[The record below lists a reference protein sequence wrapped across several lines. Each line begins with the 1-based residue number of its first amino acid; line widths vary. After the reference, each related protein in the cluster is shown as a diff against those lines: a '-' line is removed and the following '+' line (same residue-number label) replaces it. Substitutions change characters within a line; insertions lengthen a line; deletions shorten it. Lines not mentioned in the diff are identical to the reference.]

1 MATTVSSSRIWN
13 GLKVDETTDLYSGKI
28 QLTSGSSD
36 VLASSSDFNWQVDDL
51 ERFTRLYNN
60 RAKGIPQLTTTAFE
74 KTFYNSATQLFNEDR
89 AAVLNTTSNWPSATE
104 AYTLQTHFVET
115 QKIPGLQHPIT
126 GQVVN
131 QDGSVTDQN
140 PYGTPLQF
148 LQNGIPITSLY
159 TDANFDLKSTPAPET
174 PAPASGRT
182 SALALRYPLHDVSQ
196 FGLDYIEI
204 TGHKYSA
211 NKTTQGGQGGDAILG
226 GNAQDRLSGGHRV
239 GKEKTGTV
247 QLPMQKKIQEMN
259 AIDWGADS
267 LDFITAAMSD
277 MALGGINSIAENLG
291 KMGSVSGAISGAQT
305 IAGTMAGS
313 LGKSIKQAFTDDNS
327 QYFIAAYFA
336 GQAVGGANITARS
349 TGTVVNP
356 NMELLFK
363 GPNLR
368 SFNFNFVL
376 SPRDEPEAKRVK
388 EIIKFFKKNIHPRVS
403 KQGLYLFTP
412 NIFTLKYIYNGS
424 GQHPFLH
431 KFKPCALKGFS
442 VDYNPTGNYMTYS
455 DGSMPTYALNMTF
468 EEIVPLYAT
477 DFEDGNDTNDMGF

>member
-36 VLASSSDFNWQVDDL
+36 VLASSSDFNWKVDDL

-74 KTFYNSATQLFNEDR
+74 KTFYNSATKLFNDDR
-89 AAVLNTTSNWPSATE
+89 AAILNTSSYYSSVKDAQ
-104 AYTLQTHFVET
+104 TLQSHFVDT

-131 QDGSVTDQN
+131 QDGSVTSGD
-140 PYGTPLQF
+140 PFGTPSAF
-148 LQNGIPITSLY
+148 LKNGVPNTSFYSDPNIGLEI
-159 TDANFDLKSTPAPET
+159 KSLDQSPP
-174 PAPASGRT
+174 T
-182 SALALRYPLHDVSQ
+182 SSLPSATALRYPLNDVSQ

-204 TGHKYSA
+204 SAHKYSA
-211 NKTTQGGQGGDAILG
+211 SKTIQGGRGGNSILG
-226 GNAQDRLSGGHRV
+226 GTKDSRMSGKFRLGD
-239 GKEKTGTV
+239 KLGTV

-259 AIDWGADS
+259 GIDWGSDQ
-267 LDFITAAMSD
+267 LTFLEAAMSD
-277 MALGGINSIAENLG
+277 MALGGIQALG
-291 KMGSVSGAISGAQT
+291 KDFSLEGGLQAAK
-305 IAGTMAGS
+305 TMAS
-313 LGKSIKQAFTDDNS
+313 SAVQSVQNFATDSAS

-336 GQAVGGANITARS
+336 GQAVGTNITARAS
-349 TGTVVNP
+349 GTVVNP

-368 SFNFNFVL
+368 SFNFSFVL
-376 SPRDEPEAKRVK
+376 SPRDEAEATRVK
-388 EIIKFFKKNIHPRVS
+388 QIIKFFKKSIHPRVS
-403 KQGLYLFTP
+403 NNGLYLFTP
-412 NIFTLKYIYNGS
+412 DIFTLKYVYNGS

-431 KFKPCALKGFS
+431 KFKPCACKGFS

-455 DGSMPTYALNMTF
+455 DGSMPTYALNMQF
-468 EEIVPLYAT
+468 EEIAPLYAEDFDT
-477 DFEDGNDTNDMGF
+477 DSNDMGF

>member
-36 VLASSSDFNWQVDDL
+36 VLASSSNFNWQVDDL

-74 KTFYNSATQLFNEDR
+74 KTFYNTATQLFNDDR
-89 AAVLNTTSNWPSATE
+89 AAILNTTSNYASVKE
-104 AYTLQTHFVET
+104 AQNLQAYFVDT
-115 QKIPGLQHPIT
+115 QKVPGLQHPIT

-131 QDGSVTDQN
+131 QDGSVTSGN
-140 PYGTPLQF
+140 PFG
-148 LQNGIPITSLY
+148 S
-159 TDANFDLKSTPAPET
+159 PAPFLKDGVPNTGFYSDPNIGLKVGELGNGAEFA
-174 PAPASGRT
+174 PDPAASAPAS
-182 SALALRYPLHDVSQ
+182 AAPLRYPLHDVSQ

-204 TGHKYSA
+204 SAHKYSA
-211 NKTTQGGQGGDAILG
+211 AKTIKGGVNSILG
-226 GNAQDRLSGGHRV
+226 GSAQDRLSGGHRV
-239 GKEKTGTV
+239 SKEKTGTV

-267 LDFITAAMSD
+267 MDFITAVLAD
-277 MALGGINSIAENLG
+277 TALSGINNIANNLDKG
-291 KMGSVSGAISGAQT
+291 PLAAAVASGTKM
-305 IAGTMAGS
+305 AGTLASGI
-313 LGKSIKQAFTDDNS
+313 GQAFSDENT
-327 QYFIAAYFA
+327 QYFAAAYFA
-336 GQAVGGANITARS
+336 GQAVGSNITARA

-368 SFNFNFVL
+368 SFNFSFVL
-376 SPRDEPEAKRVK
+376 SPRDEAEAQRVK
-388 EIIKFFKKNIHPRVS
+388 KIIKFFKKNIHPEVS
-403 KQGLYLFTP
+403 NNGLYLFTP

-424 GQHPFLH
+424 GQHPFLN

-442 VDYNPTGNYMTYS
+442 VDYNPTGNYMTYK

-468 EEIVPLYAT
+468 EEIVPLYANDFKEET
-477 DFEDGNDTNDMGF
+477 DDMGF

>member
-36 VLASSSDFNWQVDDL
+36 VLASSSNFNWQVDDL

-74 KTFYNSATQLFNEDR
+74 KTFYNTATQLFNDDR
-89 AAVLNTTSNWPSATE
+89 AAILNTTSNYASVKE
-104 AYTLQTHFVET
+104 AQNLQAYFVDT
-115 QKIPGLQHPIT
+115 QKVPGLQHPIT

-131 QDGSVTDQN
+131 QDGSVTSGN
-140 PYGTPLQF
+140 PFG
-148 LQNGIPITSLY
+148 S
-159 TDANFDLKSTPAPET
+159 PAPFLKDGVPNTGFYSDPNIGLKVGELGNGAEFAPD
-174 PAPASGRT
+174 PAASAPS
-182 SALALRYPLHDVSQ
+182 SAAPLRYPLHDVSQ

-211 NKTTQGGQGGDAILG
+211 NKTIQGGVDGILG
-226 GNAQDRLSGGHRV
+226 GSTADRLSGGHRV

-267 LDFITAAMSD
+267 LDFITAALANT
-277 MALGGINSIAENLG
+277 ALSGINEIANNLG
-291 KMGSVSGAISGAQT
+291 SGILTSVTKAGA
-305 IAGTMAGS
+305 TMAGTFGES
-313 LGKSIKQAFTDDNS
+313 VSNAFKDSGT
-327 QYFIAAYFA
+327 QYFAAAYFA
-336 GQAVGGANITARS
+336 GQAVGANITARA
-349 TGTVVNP
+349 TGQVVNP

-376 SPRDEPEAKRVK
+376 SPRDEAEAKRVK

-403 KQGLYLFTP
+403 DQGLYLFTP
-412 NIFTLKYIYNGS
+412 NIFTLKYVYNGS

>member
-36 VLASSSDFNWQVDDL
+36 VLASSSDFNWKVDDL

-60 RAKGIPQLTTTAFE
+60 RAKGISQLTTTAFE
-74 KTFYNSATQLFNEDR
+74 KTFYNSATKLFNDDR
-89 AAVLNTTSNWPSATE
+89 AAILNTTSNYASVKE
-104 AYTLQTHFVET
+104 AQNIQAYFVET
-115 QKIPGLQHPIT
+115 QKVPGTQHPIT

-131 QDGSVTDQN
+131 QDGSITDGNPFGTSSAFLKDGVPDTGFYSDPNIGLKVGELGNGAEFAPDVTAGA
-140 PYGTPLQF
+140 PSSATP
-148 LQNGIPITSLY
+148 
-159 TDANFDLKSTPAPET
+159 
-174 PAPASGRT
+174 
-182 SALALRYPLHDVSQ
+182 LRYPLHDVSQ

-204 TGHKYSA
+204 TAHKYSSA
-211 NKTTQGGQGGDAILG
+211 EAFKNNQVTGILG
-226 GNAQDRLSGGHRV
+226 GSRESRLAGSHRIGG
-239 GKEKTGTV
+239 KQGTV

-267 LDFITAAMSD
+267 MDFVTASLADTALKGINTLGANLGADLLGSVTKAGAAM
-277 MALGGINSIAENLG
+277 
-291 KMGSVSGAISGAQT
+291 
-305 IAGTMAGS
+305 AGTFADRLS
-313 LGKSIKQAFTDDNS
+313 TAFSDQNS

-336 GQAVGGANITARS
+336 GQAVGANITARA

-376 SPRDEPEAKRVK
+376 SPRDDAEAQRVK
-388 EIIKFFKKNIHPRVS
+388 QIIKFFKKNIHPEVS
-403 KQGLYLFTP
+403 NQGLYLFTP

-424 GQHPFLH
+424 GQHPFLN

-455 DGSMPTYALNMTF
+455 DGSMPTYALSMTF
-468 EEIVPLYAT
+468 EEIVPIYADDFKEET
-477 DFEDGNDTNDMGF
+477 DDMGF